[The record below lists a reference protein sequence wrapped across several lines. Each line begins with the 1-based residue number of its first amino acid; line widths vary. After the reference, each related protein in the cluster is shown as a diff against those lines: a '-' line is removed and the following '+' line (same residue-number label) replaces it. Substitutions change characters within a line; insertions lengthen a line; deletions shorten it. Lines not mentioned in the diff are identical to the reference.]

1 MRKREFLR
9 ELRKR
14 LNRTGCRETEDIV
27 EYYDELIE
35 DTIDRTGK
43 REEDVVYDLGPI
55 SDIVIRVN
63 TGRGTATESRESRI
77 RYDEY
82 EGEEKGKPV
91 RENKSRKKE
100 KSGSVLIGVL
110 VAVLTFPI
118 WFGILMALVGIVIGA
133 VCAGIG
139 IGIAGICFIGY
150 GICTLGAGFANALF
164 QIGLGI
170 VFIGLTF
177 ILAPLLV
184 KIISGLMKLVIRF
197 VKWLMGLSDSKR
209 RTCYEN

>member
-43 REEDVVYDLGPI
+43 REEDVIYDLGPI

-63 TGRGTATESRESRI
+63 SGRGAAAGEGRI

-82 EGEEKGKPV
+82 EPEERRKPV
-91 RENKSRKKE
+91 KKAKAKRKRG
-100 KSGSVLIGVL
+100 GSVVIGVL
-110 VAVLTFPI
+110 LAGLTFPI
-118 WFGILMALVGIVIGA
+118 WFVILVALVGIIIGA
-133 VCAGIG
+133 IGAGIG
-139 IGIAGICFIGY
+139 IGIAGISFIGY
-150 GICTLGAGFANALF
+150 GITTLGTGFANALF

-170 VFIGLTF
+170 LFIGLTF
-177 ILAPLLV
+177 ILAPILI
-184 KIISGLMKLVIRF
+184 KIIAALIKLVIRF
-197 VKWLMGLSDSKR
+197 VKWLMGLSDSGR